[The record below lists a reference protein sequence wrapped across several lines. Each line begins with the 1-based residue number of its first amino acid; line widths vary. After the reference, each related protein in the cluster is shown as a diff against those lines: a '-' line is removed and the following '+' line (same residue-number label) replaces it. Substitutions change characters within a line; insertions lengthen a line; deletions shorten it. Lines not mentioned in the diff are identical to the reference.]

1 MKPAADMHALWNPDR
16 ILLNLVLGLLQLS
29 QSPGSCQQV
38 QKGRGIKR
46 QTHMVLVLGSLPQAA
61 KVGQLALHR
70 NLQVAGPCLEQLCAP
85 QTALLISKPKAHV
98 MWPWPSPRNGSRS
111 VLCLVG
117 LRPRVTV
124 QHIERNRPKGR
135 AEESGQRGRPKRKSI
150 PKLEKRSVEPRK
162 P

>member
-1 MKPAADMHALWNPDR
+1 MHALWNPDR

-98 MWPWPSPRNGSRS
+98 MLALAFTKKRLPKCSLPGGSEAAS
-111 VLCLVG
+111 H
-117 LRPRVTV
+117 RPAHRTKST
-124 QHIERNRPKGR
+124 QGPCRREW
-135 AEESGQRGRPKRKSI
+135 PKRSPEAKVH
-150 PKLEKRSVEPRK
+150 PQT
-162 P
+162 